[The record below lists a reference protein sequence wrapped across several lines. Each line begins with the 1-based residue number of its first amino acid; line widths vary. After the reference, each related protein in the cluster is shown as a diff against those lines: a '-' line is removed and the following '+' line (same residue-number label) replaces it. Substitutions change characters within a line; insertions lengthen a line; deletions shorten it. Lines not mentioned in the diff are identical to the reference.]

1 MTPPISH
8 GLAIPG
14 RQAIRAVG
22 ALSGL
27 RHRSLRN
34 SDHLTYLEEAWLRTL
49 CDAINAISVT
59 LIGATVGQS

>member
-1 MTPPISH
+1 MVWQYQ
-8 GLAIPG
+8 AG
-14 RQAIRAVG
+14 RQF
-22 ALSGL
+22 ALLARSLAL